1 VGKSIPF
8 EDIRRRA
15 EWLVEK
21 KAKPALL
28 ANGHYDPVVFVFGGH
43 GFLNAVNLSVG
54 GDRPMREEV
63 LEAVDFSG
71 GTAFVFARDVS
82 HPQRGAALLVRLEHP
97 EGRILWCTPFTRGE
111 PLVLHETE
119 VLEGER
125 VAGPWEEALWRL

>member
-1 VGKSIPF
+1 MKSIDF
-8 EDIRRRA
+8 ADLRRRA

-28 ANGHYDPVVFVFGGH
+28 ANGHYGPVVFVFGAH

-71 GTAFVFARDVS
+71 GTAFVLARNVS
-82 HPQRGAALLVRLEHP
+82 HPQRGEALLVRLEHP
-97 EGRILWCTPFTRGE
+97 EGRILWCTPFARGE
-111 PLVLHETE
+111 SLTLHETE
-119 VLEGER
+119 VLEGEGI
-125 VAGPWEEALWRL
+125 AGPWEDALWKP